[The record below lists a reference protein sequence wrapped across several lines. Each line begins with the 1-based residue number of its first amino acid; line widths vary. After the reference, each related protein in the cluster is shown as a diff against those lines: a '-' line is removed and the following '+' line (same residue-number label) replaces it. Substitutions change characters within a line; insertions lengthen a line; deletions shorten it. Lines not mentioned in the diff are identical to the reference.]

1 MEEHDEGVLVDT
13 TRVPYNDEEEVW
25 VMQNLGVIPFDFFEF
40 YCVKFLN
47 LGYFVIFKIW

>member
-25 VMQNLGVIPFDFFEF
+25 VMQNLGVIPFDFFESILAGWNF
-40 YCVKFLN
+40 RRTYSMTKF
-47 LGYFVIFKIW
+47 